1 MKQETLDKLR
11 QIKQSFRSCMNG
23 VTAQSMRQKGSDYKL
38 NWGVS
43 LLDLNRMAEEYGKD
57 AELAVE
63 LWKENIRECKI
74 LATLIMPAEEMYSDL
89 VELWMEQ
96 MPTVE
101 MAELAAFNL
110 FQYIDEAPLFA
121 YRWIASE
128 KELEQICGYMVLA
141 RLFMRGQSPDERGIN
156 EFIDQALVALQGD
169 KPSVGRA
176 AMTAIQ
182 RFAELGEDYTK
193 IIVSALKPLGFEFF

>member
-1 MKQETLDKLR
+1 MKQDTLDKLR

-110 FQYIDEAPLFA
+110 FQYLDEAPLFA

-169 KPSVGRA
+169 KPSVSHA

-193 IIVSALKPLGFEFF
+193 IIASALKPLGFEFF

>member
-1 MKQETLDKLR
+1 MKQDTLDKLR

-141 RLFMRGQSPDERGIN
+141 RLFMSGQSPDERGIN

-182 RFAELGEDYTK
+182 RFAELGENYTK
-193 IIVSALKPLGFEFF
+193 IIASALKPLGFELF

>member
-110 FQYIDEAPLFA
+110 FQYLDEAPLFA

-169 KPSVGRA
+169 KPSVSRA

-182 RFAELGEDYTK
+182 RFSELGEDYAK
-193 IIVSALKPLGFEFF
+193 IIASALKPLGFELF

>member
-96 MPTVE
+96 MQTVE

-110 FQYIDEAPLFA
+110 FQYLDEAPLFA

-182 RFAELGEDYTK
+182 RFSELGEDYTK
-193 IIVSALKPLGFEFF
+193 IIASALKPLGFEFF

>member
-110 FQYIDEAPLFA
+110 FQYLDEAPLFA

-141 RLFMRGQSPDERGIN
+141 RLFMRSQSPDERGIN

-169 KPSVGRA
+169 KPSVSRA

-193 IIVSALKPLGFEFF
+193 IIASALKPLGFEFF

>member
-74 LATLIMPAEEMYSDL
+74 LATLIMPAEEMYYDL

-110 FQYIDEAPLFA
+110 FQYLDEAPLFA

-128 KELEQICGYMVLA
+128 KELEQICGFMILA

-182 RFAELGEDYTK
+182 RFSELGEDYTK
-193 IIVSALKPLGFEFF
+193 IIASAIKPLGFELF

>member
-110 FQYIDEAPLFA
+110 FQYLDEAPLFA

-169 KPSVGRA
+169 KPSVSRA

-193 IIVSALKPLGFEFF
+193 IIASTLKPLGFEFF

>member
-1 MKQETLDKLR
+1 MKQETHDKLR

-23 VTAQSMRQKGSDYKL
+23 VTAQSMREKGTNYKI

-43 LLDLNRMAEEYGKD
+43 LLDLNRMASEYGKD
-57 AELAVE
+57 AELAME

-74 LATLIMPAEEMYSDL
+74 LATLIMPAEDMYLDL
-89 VELWMEQ
+89 ATLWMEQ

-110 FQYIDEAPLFA
+110 FQYIEDAPLLA

-128 KELEQICGYMVLA
+128 KELEQVCGYMILA
-141 RLFMRGQSPDERGIN
+141 RLFMRKEEPDDRGIN
-156 EFIDQALVALQGD
+156 EFLDQALAALQSNM
-169 KPSVGRA
+169 PSVSRA
-176 AMTAIQ
+176 ATTAIR
-182 RFAELGEDYTK
+182 RFSELGEEYEK
-193 IIVSALKPLGFEFF
+193 IVTGALKASGFSLF

>member
-1 MKQETLDKLR
+1 MKQNTLDKLR

-193 IIVSALKPLGFEFF
+193 IIASALKPLGFEFF

>member
-89 VELWMEQ
+89 VEWMEQ

-110 FQYIDEAPLFA
+110 FQYLDEAPLFA

-141 RLFMRGQSPDERGIN
+141 RLFMRSQSPDERGIN

-169 KPSVGRA
+169 KPSVSRA

-193 IIVSALKPLGFEFF
+193 IIASALKPLGFEFF

>member
-1 MKQETLDKLR
+1 MKQDTLDKLR

-193 IIVSALKPLGFEFF
+193 IIASALKPLGFELF